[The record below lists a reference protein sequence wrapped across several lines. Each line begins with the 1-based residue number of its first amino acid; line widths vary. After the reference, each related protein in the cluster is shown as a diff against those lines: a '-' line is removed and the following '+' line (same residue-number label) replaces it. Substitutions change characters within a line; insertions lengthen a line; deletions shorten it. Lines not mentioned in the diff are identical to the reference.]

1 MQFGANNAQGS
12 SYSSNEHRCQLERS
26 RRHCSSFESVYLECV
41 RSLCAIGAIGRAYD
55 HGRNNSGF
63 GTPVN
68 PPVNIAHLDN
78 DVAGM

>member
-1 MQFGANNAQGS
+1 MSIVANSKEAGGTAHLPNPSSSGASGV
-12 SYSSNEHRCQLERS
+12 
-26 RRHCSSFESVYLECV
+26 CS
-41 RSLCAIGAIGRAYD
+41 AIGAVGRAYD